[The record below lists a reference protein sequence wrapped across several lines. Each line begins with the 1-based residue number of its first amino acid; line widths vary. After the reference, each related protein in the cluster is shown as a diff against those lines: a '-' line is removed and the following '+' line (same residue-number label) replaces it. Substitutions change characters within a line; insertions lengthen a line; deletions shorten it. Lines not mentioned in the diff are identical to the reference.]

1 MRAEAGPAAKPQDGL
16 GLDLV
21 LLIVVQTVW
30 GINWIF
36 SKLALAEIP
45 PLTLIT
51 LRFIIIFL
59 MFLPWLR
66 WHPGRMHSIGL
77 VSLTAGALSFGLGF
91 MALTMAHDIAP
102 LALAGLGLLHDQLAG
117 GPYGLFVA
125 LYLSAYL
132 VGRVA
137 AVVMSAPNLVSL
149 WGGFFVTALTT
160 VAIAWFVAPLG
171 LGRNVSVL
179 PYTEAVIVTAILF
192 PLVRPLYMS
201 AAPSMRPQPGARR

>member
-1 MRAEAGPAAKPQDGL
+1 MNPQRGPSRGALRAFG
-16 GLDLV
+16 
-21 LLIVVQTVW
+21 
-30 GINWIF
+30 F
-36 SKLALAEIP
+36 ALAVASVILPALPLGPLFAQP
-45 PLTLIT
+45 PMPL
-51 LRFIIIFL
+51 
-59 MFLPWLR
+59 
-66 WHPGRMHSIGL
+66 
-77 VSLTAGALSFGLGF
+77 AALWAAYGWAAEDESGWG
-91 MALTMAHDIAP
+91 AP